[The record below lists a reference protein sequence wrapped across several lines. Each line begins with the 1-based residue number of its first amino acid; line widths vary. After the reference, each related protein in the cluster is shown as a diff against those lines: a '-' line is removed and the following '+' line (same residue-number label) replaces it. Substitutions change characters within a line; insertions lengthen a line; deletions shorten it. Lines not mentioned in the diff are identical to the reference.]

1 MATNL
6 RLSEAA
12 AEALR
17 RAAETSG
24 RSQQEL
30 LREAVDR
37 YLGLDA
43 PGSDRERA
51 RTSGLVTTGTPFRDV
66 TPSVRLPRGV
76 STRDLVRADDDPR

>member
-6 RLSEAA
+6 RLSESAA
-12 AEALR
+12 QALR
-17 RAAETSG
+17 RAAENTG

-37 YLGLDA
+37 YLGLDS

-51 RTSGLVTTGTPFRDV
+51 RAAGVVRPGAPFRDV
-66 TPSVRLPRGV
+66 SPTVRLPGGLTIRHLLD
-76 STRDLVRADDDPR
+76 RDDDPR